1 MLFGHVVEFEPAVLA
16 VHDALGTQD
25 VAVVAAVELV
35 EHVLKSFLAELLRRL
50 LAPGGEDVVGVVMM
64 VMVALALGIV
74 ALLTVVVMV
83 VMLVLV
89 VLVMV
94 MVVMMPMLVVML
106 ILIVVMMVLVVVVV
120 LVMFIVI
127 VMMVMLMLVL
137 GLFDLVLAAH
147 LFKKLVAQ
155 RHLFDGGEDG
165 LAVQLVPRSR
175 QNGGVGVLLAQHR
188 GGSLELFLREL
199 LRAGKNDRAG
209 GLDLVVVE
217 LTEVLHI
224 DLDLAGVGHG
234 DIAVELELGALVHR
248 ALHGNDDVGKLAD
261 AARLNEDAVGVELR
275 HDLFERLVE
284 VTDEGA
290 ADAARGHLGDLDA
303 GLLQKAAVDV
313 DLAEFVLDQHELFAA
328 VGFRDQLFD
337 ERGLAGA
344 QKAGENVNFRHK
356 KYASFFFVDFQT
368 YIISRICERFKSFST
383 QNAPF
388 SRSQAHTGQRHTMI

>member
-1 MLFGHVVEFEPAVLA
+1 
-16 VHDALGTQD
+16 
-25 VAVVAAVELV
+25 
-35 EHVLKSFLAELLRRL
+35 
-50 LAPGGEDVVGVVMM
+50 
-64 VMVALALGIV
+64 
-74 ALLTVVVMV
+74 
-83 VMLVLV
+83 VLV
-89 VLVMV
+89 VVIMV
-94 MVVMMPMLVVML
+94 MVVMMLVLVLMR
-106 ILIVVMMVLVVVVV
+106 ILIVVMVVLVFMLVVV
-120 LVMFIVI
+120 LVMFIVV

-147 LFKKLVAQ
+147 LFKKLLAE

-224 DLDLAGVGHG
+224 NFDLAGVGHG
-234 DIAVELELGALVHR
+234 DIAVELELARALVDGALD
-248 ALHGNDDVGKLAD
+248 GDDDIRELAD

-284 VTDEGA
+284 VADEGA

-313 DLAEFVLDQHELFAA
+313 DLAEFVLDQHEFFAA

-356 KYASFFFVDFQT
+356 KYASFFFIDFQT
-368 YIISRICERFKSFST
+368 YIISRICERFKSFSA

>member
-1 MLFGHVVEFEPAVLA
+1 
-16 VHDALGTQD
+16 
-25 VAVVAAVELV
+25 
-35 EHVLKSFLAELLRRL
+35 
-50 LAPGGEDVVGVVMM
+50 
-64 VMVALALGIV
+64 
-74 ALLTVVVMV
+74 
-83 VMLVLV
+83 MLVLV
-89 VLVMV
+89 VLVMF
-94 MVVMMPMLVVML
+94 
-106 ILIVVMMVLVVVVV
+106 IVIVMMVMLVLVV

-127 VMMVMLMLVL
+127 VMMVMLMLML

-147 LFKKLVAQ
+147 FFKKLVAQ

-199 LRAGKNDRAG
+199 LRTGKNDRAG

-248 ALHGNDDVGKLAD
+248 ALHGNDDVRELAD

-356 KYASFFFVDFQT
+356 KYASFFFIDFQT

>member
-1 MLFGHVVEFEPAVLA
+1 
-16 VHDALGTQD
+16 
-25 VAVVAAVELV
+25 
-35 EHVLKSFLAELLRRL
+35 
-50 LAPGGEDVVGVVMM
+50 
-64 VMVALALGIV
+64 
-74 ALLTVVVMV
+74 
-83 VMLVLV
+83 
-89 VLVMV
+89 
-94 MVVMMPMLVVML
+94 
-106 ILIVVMMVLVVVVV
+106 
-120 LVMFIVI
+120 
-127 VMMVMLMLVL
+127 MLMLVL

-199 LRAGKNDRAG
+199 LRTGKNDRAG

-234 DIAVELELGALVHR
+234 DIAVELELARALVDGALD
-248 ALHGNDDVGKLAD
+248 GDDDVRELAD

-290 ADAARGHLGDLDA
+290 ADAARGHFGDLDA
-303 GLLQKAAVDV
+303 GLLEKAAVDV

-356 KYASFFFVDFQT
+356 KYASFFFIDFQT

>member
-1 MLFGHVVEFEPAVLA
+1 
-16 VHDALGTQD
+16 
-25 VAVVAAVELV
+25 
-35 EHVLKSFLAELLRRL
+35 
-50 LAPGGEDVVGVVMM
+50 
-64 VMVALALGIV
+64 
-74 ALLTVVVMV
+74 
-83 VMLVLV
+83 
-89 VLVMV
+89 
-94 MVVMMPMLVVML
+94 MLVVML
-106 ILIVVMMVLVVVVV
+106 ILIVVMVMLVFVVV

-147 LFKKLVAQ
+147 LFKKLVAE

-248 ALHGNDDVGKLAD
+248 ALHGNDDVRELAD

-290 ADAARGHLGDLDA
+290 ADAARGHLRDLDA
-303 GLLQKAAVDV
+303 RLLQKAAVDV
-313 DLAEFVLDQHELFAA
+313 DLAEFVLNQHELFAA
-328 VGFRDQLFD
+328 VGFRNQLFD

-356 KYASFFFVDFQT
+356 KYASFFFIDFQT
-368 YIISRICERFKSFST
+368 YIISRICERFKSFSA

-388 SRSQAHTGQRHTMI
+388 PRSQAHTGQRHTMI

>member
-1 MLFGHVVEFEPAVLA
+1 
-16 VHDALGTQD
+16 
-25 VAVVAAVELV
+25 
-35 EHVLKSFLAELLRRL
+35 
-50 LAPGGEDVVGVVMM
+50 M

-74 ALLTVVVMV
+74 ALLAGVVMV

-106 ILIVVMMVLVVVVV
+106 ILIVVMVMLVFMLMVV
-120 LVMFIVI
+120 LVMLI

-199 LRAGKNDRAG
+199 LRTGKNDRAG

-234 DIAVELELGALVHR
+234 DIAVELELAQALVDGALD
-248 ALHGNDDVGKLAD
+248 GDDDVRELAD

-275 HDLFERLVE
+275 HDLFESLVE
-284 VTDEGA
+284 VADEGA

-303 GLLQKAAVDV
+303 GLLEKAAVDV

-344 QKAGENVNFRHK
+344 QKAGENINFRHK
-356 KYASFFFVDFQT
+356 KYASFSFIDFQT
-368 YIISRICERFKSFST
+368 
-383 QNAPF
+383 
-388 SRSQAHTGQRHTMI
+388 

>member
-1 MLFGHVVEFEPAVLA
+1 
-16 VHDALGTQD
+16 
-25 VAVVAAVELV
+25 
-35 EHVLKSFLAELLRRL
+35 
-50 LAPGGEDVVGVVMM
+50 
-64 VMVALALGIV
+64 
-74 ALLTVVVMV
+74 
-83 VMLVLV
+83 
-89 VLVMV
+89 
-94 MVVMMPMLVVML
+94 
-106 ILIVVMMVLVVVVV
+106 
-120 LVMFIVI
+120 MFIVI

-147 LFKKLVAQ
+147 LFKKLVAE

-234 DIAVELELGALVHR
+234 DIAVELELARALVDR
-248 ALHGNDDVGKLAD
+248 ALDGDDDVRELAD

-303 GLLQKAAVDV
+303 RLLQKAAVDV

-356 KYASFFFVDFQT
+356 KYASFFFIDFQT
-368 YIISRICERFKSFST
+368 YIISRICERFKSFSA

-388 SRSQAHTGQRHTMI
+388 PRSQAHTGQRHTMI

>member
-1 MLFGHVVEFEPAVLA
+1 MARADLMLFGHVVEFEPAVLA

-25 VAVVAAVELV
+25 VAVVAAVQLV

-83 VMLVLV
+83 VML
-89 VLVMV
+89 
-94 MVVMMPMLVVML
+94 ML
-106 ILIVVMMVLVVVVV
+106 VV

-224 DLDLAGVGHG
+224 D
-234 DIAVELELGALVHR
+234 
-248 ALHGNDDVGKLAD
+248 
-261 AARLNEDAVGVELR
+261 
-275 HDLFERLVE
+275 
-284 VTDEGA
+284 
-290 ADAARGHLGDLDA
+290 
-303 GLLQKAAVDV
+303 
-313 DLAEFVLDQHELFAA
+313 
-328 VGFRDQLFD
+328 
-337 ERGLAGA
+337 
-344 QKAGENVNFRHK
+344 
-356 KYASFFFVDFQT
+356 
-368 YIISRICERFKSFST
+368 
-383 QNAPF
+383 
-388 SRSQAHTGQRHTMI
+388 

>member
-1 MLFGHVVEFEPAVLA
+1 M
-16 VHDALGTQD
+16 
-25 VAVVAAVELV
+25 
-35 EHVLKSFLAELLRRL
+35 
-50 LAPGGEDVVGVVMM
+50 
-64 VMVALALGIV
+64 
-74 ALLTVVVMV
+74 
-83 VMLVLV
+83 
-89 VLVMV
+89 
-94 MVVMMPMLVVML
+94 
-106 ILIVVMMVLVVVVV
+106 
-120 LVMFIVI
+120 
-127 VMMVMLMLVL
+127 
-137 GLFDLVLAAH
+137 LAAH
-147 LFKKLVAQ
+147 LFKKLVAE

-224 DLDLAGVGHG
+224 DLHLGGVGHG
-234 DIAVELELGALVHR
+234 DIAVELELARALVDR
-248 ALHGNDDVGKLAD
+248 ALDGDDDVRELAD

-303 GLLQKAAVDV
+303 RLLQKAAVDV
-313 DLAEFVLDQHELFAA
+313 DLAEFVLDQHEFFAA

-356 KYASFFFVDFQT
+356 KYASFFFIDFQT
-368 YIISRICERFKSFST
+368 YIISRICERFKSFSA

>member
-1 MLFGHVVEFEPAVLA
+1 
-16 VHDALGTQD
+16 
-25 VAVVAAVELV
+25 
-35 EHVLKSFLAELLRRL
+35 
-50 LAPGGEDVVGVVMM
+50 
-64 VMVALALGIV
+64 
-74 ALLTVVVMV
+74 
-83 VMLVLV
+83 
-89 VLVMV
+89 
-94 MVVMMPMLVVML
+94 
-106 ILIVVMMVLVVVVV
+106 
-120 LVMFIVI
+120 
-127 VMMVMLMLVL
+127 MLMLVL

-248 ALHGNDDVGKLAD
+248 ALHGNDDVRELAD

-356 KYASFFFVDFQT
+356 KYASFFFIDFQT
-368 YIISRICERFKSFST
+368 YIISRICERFKSFSA

>member
-1 MLFGHVVEFEPAVLA
+1 ML
-16 VHDALGTQD
+16 
-25 VAVVAAVELV
+25 
-35 EHVLKSFLAELLRRL
+35 
-50 LAPGGEDVVGVVMM
+50 M
-64 VMVALALGIV
+64 
-74 ALLTVVVMV
+74 
-83 VMLVLV
+83 V
-89 VLVMV
+89 VLVM
-94 MVVMMPMLVVML
+94 L
-106 ILIVVMMVLVVVVV
+106 
-120 LVMFIVI
+120 I

-175 QNGGVGVLLAQHR
+175 QDGGVGVLLAQHR
-188 GGSLELFLREL
+188 GGGLKLLLREL
-199 LRAGKNDRAG
+199 LRAGEDDRAG

-234 DIAVELELGALVHR
+234 DIAVELELARALVDGALD
-248 ALHGNDDVGKLAD
+248 GDDDVRELAD

-290 ADAARGHLGDLDA
+290 ADAARRHLGDLDA
-303 GLLQKAAVDV
+303 GLLEKAAVDV

-328 VGFRDQLFD
+328 VGFRNQLFD

-356 KYASFFFVDFQT
+356 KYASFFFIDFQT
-368 YIISRICERFKSFST
+368 YIISRICERFKSFS
-383 QNAPF
+383 A
-388 SRSQAHTGQRHTMI
+388 

>member
-1 MLFGHVVEFEPAVLA
+1 
-16 VHDALGTQD
+16 
-25 VAVVAAVELV
+25 
-35 EHVLKSFLAELLRRL
+35 
-50 LAPGGEDVVGVVMM
+50 
-64 VMVALALGIV
+64 
-74 ALLTVVVMV
+74 
-83 VMLVLV
+83 
-89 VLVMV
+89 
-94 MVVMMPMLVVML
+94 
-106 ILIVVMMVLVVVVV
+106 
-120 LVMFIVI
+120 
-127 VMMVMLMLVL
+127 MLMLVL

-199 LRAGKNDRAG
+199 LRTGKNDRAG

-234 DIAVELELGALVHR
+234 DIAVELELAQALVDGALD
-248 ALHGNDDVGKLAD
+248 GDDDVRELAD

-313 DLAEFVLDQHELFAA
+313 DLAEFVFDQHELFAA

-356 KYASFFFVDFQT
+356 KYASFFFIDFQT

>member
-1 MLFGHVVEFEPAVLA
+1 MARADLMLFGHVVEFEPAVLA

-25 VAVVAAVELV
+25 VAVVAAVQLV

-83 VMLVLV
+83 VML
-89 VLVMV
+89 
-94 MVVMMPMLVVML
+94 ML
-106 ILIVVMMVLVVVVV
+106 VV

-234 DIAVELELGALVHR
+234 DIAVELELAQALVDGALD
-248 ALHGNDDVGKLAD
+248 GNDDVRELAD

-356 KYASFFFVDFQT
+356 KYASFFFIDFQT
-368 YIISRICERFKSFST
+368 YIISRICERFKSFSA

>member
-1 MLFGHVVEFEPAVLA
+1 
-16 VHDALGTQD
+16 
-25 VAVVAAVELV
+25 
-35 EHVLKSFLAELLRRL
+35 
-50 LAPGGEDVVGVVMM
+50 MM

-89 VLVMV
+89 VLVVLVMV

-106 ILIVVMMVLVVVVV
+106 ILIVVMMVLVFIVV

-137 GLFDLVLAAH
+137 GLFNLVLAAH
-147 LFKKLVAQ
+147 FFKKLVAQ

-234 DIAVELELGALVHR
+234 DIAVELELARALVDR
-248 ALHGNDDVGKLAD
+248 ALDGDDDVRELAD

-356 KYASFFFVDFQT
+356 KYASFFFIDFQT
-368 YIISRICERFKSFST
+368 YIISRICERFKSFSA

>member
-1 MLFGHVVEFEPAVLA
+1 MARADLMLFGHVVEFEPAVLA

-89 VLVMV
+89 VLVVLVMV
-94 MVVMMPMLVVML
+94 MVVMMPMLMF
-106 ILIVVMMVLVVVVV
+106 V

-127 VMMVMLMLVL
+127 VMVVMLMLVL

-199 LRAGKNDRAG
+199 LRTGKNDRAG

-234 DIAVELELGALVHR
+234 DIAVELELARALVDGALD
-248 ALHGNDDVGKLAD
+248 GDDDVRELAD

-275 HDLFERLVE
+275 HDLLECLVE

-303 GLLQKAAVDV
+303 RLLQKAAVDV

-328 VGFRDQLFD
+328 VGCRDQLFD

-356 KYASFFFVDFQT
+356 KYASFFFIDFQT